1 MNTSTNAGGSAAAE
15 KILVW
20 DWPTRIFH
28 WSLAGSFAGAWLT
41 AESERLALWHM
52 SFGYTL
58 LGLIAFRLVW
68 GVAGTRYSRF
78 RNFLTGPAA
87 VLRYLRSLL
96 SSRPEH
102 HVGHNPAGAVAIVL
116 LLLLGA
122 GTALSGW
129 AYWSEMGGELF
140 EDVHEALATAMLV
153 VVGVHVAGVVLS
165 SALHHENLV
174 GAMLSGFK
182 RGRRGDGIERGRP
195 LVALLLV
202 AAIAGFWTY
211 AWSPASFLRG
221 GPDAGGEMAAMSPG
235 ASLAAAEVGGA
246 MARVGE
252 ASHDDDD

>member
-1 MNTSTNAGGSAAAE
+1 MNTSSTTGGGAATE

-41 AESERLALWHM
+41 AESERLAIWHM

-68 GVAGTRYSRF
+68 GVAGTRYARF
-78 RNFLTGPAA
+78 RSFLTGPSA

-96 SSRPEH
+96 SKQPEH

-122 GTALSGW
+122 ATAMSGW
-129 AYWSEMGGELF
+129 ALWSEIGGEVF
-140 EDVHEALATAMLV
+140 EEVHEVLATAMLV
-153 VVGVHVAGVVLS
+153 VVGVHVAGVILS

-182 RGRRGDGIERGRP
+182 RGLRSEGIERGRP

-202 AAIAGFWTY
+202 AAIAGFWAY
-211 AWSPASFLRG
+211 AWSPSSFLRG
-221 GPDAGGEMAAMSPG
+221 GGDASAD
-235 ASLAAAEVGGA
+235 AAAQVAAPGVRRDADG
-246 MARVGE
+246 
-252 ASHDDDD
+252 DDD